1 MKYMD
6 TSSIPHEHIIEEK
19 YMNRFF
25 QVLKSG
31 IDRTRTAISVIFL
44 SVSDIREQKE
54 EEVTVFLEKKIRLS
68 DVLCKLEA
76 PFQWCLI
83 LSQSGEEEACA
94 FLNRLFSNESFR
106 EDFSFSASVV
116 EIGNSYAEF
125 EKVVEKG
132 RTSLDVALQ
141 SGAGHIEYV
150 KDFKKKNLV
159 HIKVSI
165 LEENDILRNVI
176 QTSLEDLKID
186 GFQLEIRTFQD
197 GYDFLNS
204 NWYLSSHPHVMIM
217 NDILPRKNG
226 LEVLHTVRHLPNN
239 KKFIVFMMTQRNSE
253 EDMVYAYESGVD
265 QYLVKPFSL
274 RLFEAQIKRVFERF
288 WS

>member
-1 MKYMD
+1 MD
-6 TSSIPHEHIIEEK
+6 TSFIPHEDIIEEK
-19 YMNRFF
+19 YMSRFF
-25 QVLKSG
+25 QVLTAS
-31 IDRTRTAISVIFL
+31 IDRTRMAVSVIFL
-44 SVSDIREQKE
+44 SVVDIRDQKE
-54 EEVTVFLEKKIRLS
+54 EDITVFLENKIRQS
-68 DVLCKLEA
+68 DVLCHFEA
-76 PFQWCLI
+76 PFQWGLI

-94 FLNRLFSNESFR
+94 FLNRLFSDMSLQ
-106 EDFSFSASVV
+106 DDLSFSASIV
-116 EIGNSYAEF
+116 EIGNSDAAF
-125 EKVVEKG
+125 DKVVEKG
-132 RTSLDVALQ
+132 RESLKLALQ
-141 SGAGHIEYV
+141 TGPGHIEYV
-150 KDFKKKNLV
+150 KDFKKKSLV
-159 HIKVSI
+159 HLKLSI

-204 NWYLSSHPHVMIM
+204 DWYLSSHPHVLIM